1 MVIERL
7 VKTITQKTI
16 LQLVTRVL
24 KANVTRIQLAAGRA
38 RALMT
43 VRVVDQLP
51 LLLLTNAQLQ
61 LHLAGRTLRR
71 AHRIRE
77 NRLEMKIIKH
87 SNSGNH
93 AVKVGVVRWTGEAR
107 GVGKSHLLLEQRVPV
122 NRREEGMALDP
133 LSTRY
138 QRCEESTRPARCIP
152 DVYASSS
159 LHSTTA
165 VGRAPEDGESA
176 SAHPWTRCECAARW
190 RCS

>member
-71 AHRIRE
+71 AHRVRE
-77 NRLEMKIIKH
+77 NRLEMKVIKH

-93 AVKVGVVRWTGEAR
+93 AVKVGVVRWTGETR

-122 NRREEGMALDP
+122 NRREEGVTLDP